1 LFKRDSECVIVYK
14 RLESLDCKSI
24 RNNREYSEKV
34 MCVMEVEILE
44 EKADSLRFILRDSS
58 PAFANALRRG
68 MLADVPVMAVEDVI
82 FLENTS
88 VMYDEILAHRLGLV
102 PLKTDLDAYVPR
114 EECDCKSDLGCPKC
128 TASFVFEAEA
138 TDQTITVYSAD
149 LKAATDV
156 VPTADRIPI
165 VKLAPGQKVKL
176 EAYARLGRG
185 SEHAKW
191 QAASIAAY
199 RYVPKVTLRPENLSN
214 PEDVIKCCPPRV
226 YASDSTRKI
235 FIKNELDCIL
245 CNACVEKAVPSDQK
259 KGLPIEIKGDGTAF
273 LFQIESTGALPP
285 RRILR
290 EAGSILI
297 KKAEAM
303 TVLVEAEQK

>member
-1 LFKRDSECVIVYK
+1 MR
-14 RLESLDCKSI
+14 
-24 RNNREYSEKV
+24 
-34 MCVMEVEILE
+34 VMEVEILE

-68 MLADVPVMAVEDVI
+68 MLADVPVMAIEDVI

-114 EECDCKSDLGCPKC
+114 EECDCKSDLGCAKC
-128 TASFVFEAEA
+128 TASFVLEAEA
-138 TDQTITVYSAD
+138 TDQTITVYSGD
-149 LKAATDV
+149 LKAATET
-156 VPTADRIPI
+156 VPTSDRIPV

-191 QAASIAAY
+191 QAASVAAY
-199 RYVPKVTLRPENLSN
+199 RYMPKVTLHDENLSN
-214 PEDVIKCCPPRV
+214 PEDVIKICPTRV
-226 YASDSTRKI
+226 FASDSTRKI

-245 CNACVEKAVPSDQK
+245 CNACVEQAVPSDQK
-259 KGLPIEIKGDGTAF
+259 KGPPVEINGDDTTF
-273 LFQIESTGALPP
+273 LFNVESTGALPP
-285 RRILR
+285 KRIVR
-290 EAGSILI
+290 EAGSLLI
-297 KKAEAM
+297 KRAEAM
-303 TVLVEAEQK
+303 TALVDAEQKK

>member
-1 LFKRDSECVIVYK
+1 
-14 RLESLDCKSI
+14 
-24 RNNREYSEKV
+24 
-34 MCVMEVEILE
+34 MEVEILE
-44 EKADSLRFILRDSS
+44 EKAGSLRFILRDSS

-114 EECDCKSDLGCPKC
+114 EECDCKSDLGCSKC

>member
-1 LFKRDSECVIVYK
+1 
-14 RLESLDCKSI
+14 
-24 RNNREYSEKV
+24 
-34 MCVMEVEILE
+34 MEVEILE

-259 KGLPIEIKGDGTAF
+259 KGLPIEIKGDSTAF

>member
-1 LFKRDSECVIVYK
+1 
-14 RLESLDCKSI
+14 
-24 RNNREYSEKV
+24 
-34 MCVMEVEILE
+34 MEIEILE
-44 EKADSLRFILRDSS
+44 EKGDSLRFILRESS

-68 MLADVPVMAVEDVI
+68 MLADVPVMAIEDVI

-114 EECDCKSDLGCPKC
+114 EECDCKSDLGCAKC
-128 TASFVFEAEA
+128 TASFVLEAEA
-138 TDQTITVYSAD
+138 TDQTITVYSGA
-149 LKAATDV
+149 LKAATET
-156 VPTADRIPI
+156 VPVTDKIPI

-191 QAASIAAY
+191 QAASVAAY
-199 RYVPKVTLRPENLSN
+199 RYMPKVTLHAENLSN
-214 PEDVIKCCPPRV
+214 PEDVIKICPTRV
-226 YASDSTRKI
+226 FASDSTRKI

-245 CNACVEKAVPSDQK
+245 CNACVEQAVPADQK
-259 KGLPIEIKGDGTAF
+259 KGAPIEVEGDDTTF
-273 LFQIESTGALPP
+273 IFNIESTGALPP
-285 RRILR
+285 KRILR
-290 EAGSILI
+290 EAGRTLT

-303 TVLVEAEQK
+303 TALVEAEQKE

>member
-1 LFKRDSECVIVYK
+1 MR
-14 RLESLDCKSI
+14 
-24 RNNREYSEKV
+24 
-34 MCVMEVEILE
+34 VMEVEILE
-44 EKADSLRFILRDSS
+44 ERADSLRFILRNSF

-68 MLADVPVMAVEDVI
+68 MLADVPVMAIEDAI

-114 EECDCKSDLGCPKC
+114 EECDCKSELGCAKC
-128 TASFVFEAEA
+128 TASFVLEAEA
-138 TDQTITVYSAD
+138 TDRTITVYSND
-149 LKAATDV
+149 LKAATEI
-156 VPTADRIPI
+156 VPTSDKIPI

-191 QAASIAAY
+191 QAASVAAY
-199 RYVPKVTLRPENLSN
+199 RYMPKVTLRPENLSN
-214 PEDVIKCCPPRV
+214 PEDVIKCCPTRV

-245 CNACVEKAVPSDQK
+245 CNACVEQAVPSDPK
-259 KGLPIEIKGDGTAF
+259 KGPPIEIKGDETTF
-273 LFQIESTGALPP
+273 LFHIESTGALPP
-285 RRILR
+285 KRILR
-290 EAGSILI
+290 EAGNILI
-297 KKAEAM
+297 KKAETM
-303 TVLVEAEQK
+303 TALVGAEQK

>member
-1 LFKRDSECVIVYK
+1 MFERDSECVIVYK

-235 FIKNELDCIL
+235 CIKNELDCIL

>member
-1 LFKRDSECVIVYK
+1 
-14 RLESLDCKSI
+14 
-24 RNNREYSEKV
+24 
-34 MCVMEVEILE
+34 MEVEILE

-114 EECDCKSDLGCPKC
+114 EECDCKSDLGCSKC

-156 VPTADRIPI
+156 VPTTDRIPI

>member
-1 LFKRDSECVIVYK
+1 MR
-14 RLESLDCKSI
+14 
-24 RNNREYSEKV
+24 
-34 MCVMEVEILE
+34 VMEVEILE
-44 EKADSLRFILRDSS
+44 ERADSLRFILRDSS

-68 MLADVPVMAVEDVI
+68 MLADVPVMAIEDVI

-102 PLKTDLDAYVPR
+102 PLRTDLDAYVPR
-114 EECDCKSDLGCPKC
+114 EECDCKSDLGCAKC
-128 TASFVFEAEA
+128 TASFVLEAEA
-138 TDQTITVYSAD
+138 TDQTFTVYSGD
-149 LKAATDV
+149 LKAATET

-199 RYVPKVTLRPENLSN
+199 RYMPKVTLHAENLSN
-214 PEDVIKCCPPRV
+214 PEDVIKICPTRV
-226 YASDSTRKI
+226 FASDSTRKI
-235 FIKNELDCIL
+235 FIKNELECIL
-245 CNACVEKAVPSDQK
+245 CNSCVEQAVPLDQK
-259 KGLPIEIKGDGTAF
+259 KGPPVEIKGDDTTF
-273 LFQIESTGALPP
+273 LFNVESTGALPP
-285 RRILR
+285 KRIVR
-290 EAGSILI
+290 EAGKMLL

-303 TVLVEAEQK
+303 TPLVEAEQKK

>member
-1 LFKRDSECVIVYK
+1 
-14 RLESLDCKSI
+14 
-24 RNNREYSEKV
+24 
-34 MCVMEVEILE
+34 MEVEILE

-68 MLADVPVMAVEDVI
+68 MLADVPVMAIEDVI

-114 EECDCKSDLGCPKC
+114 EECDCKSDLGCAKC
-128 TASFVFEAEA
+128 TASFVLEAEA
-138 TDQTITVYSAD
+138 TDQTITVYSGD
-149 LKAATDV
+149 LKAATET
-156 VPTADRIPI
+156 VPTSDRIPV

-191 QAASIAAY
+191 QAASVAAY
-199 RYVPKVTLRPENLSN
+199 RYMPKVTLNAENLSN
-214 PEDVIKCCPPRV
+214 PEDVIKICPTRV
-226 YASDSTRKI
+226 FASDSTRKI

-245 CNACVEKAVPSDQK
+245 CNACVEQAVPLDHK
-259 KGLPIEIKGDGTAF
+259 KGPPVEIKGDDTTF
-273 LFQIESTGALPP
+273 LFNVESTGALPP
-285 RRILR
+285 KRIVR
-290 EAGSILI
+290 EAGSLLI
-297 KKAEAM
+297 KRAEAM
-303 TVLVEAEQK
+303 TALVEAEQKK

>member
-1 LFKRDSECVIVYK
+1 MR
-14 RLESLDCKSI
+14 
-24 RNNREYSEKV
+24 
-34 MCVMEVEILE
+34 VMEVEILE

-68 MLADVPVMAVEDVI
+68 MLADVPVMAIEDVI

-114 EECDCKSDLGCPKC
+114 EECDCKSDLGCSKC
-128 TASFVFEAEA
+128 TASFVLESEA
-138 TDQTITVYSAD
+138 TDRTITVYSGD
-149 LKAATDV
+149 LKASTETA
-156 VPTADRIPI
+156 PTSDKIPI
-165 VKLAPGQKVKL
+165 VKLAPGQKLRL

-191 QAASIAAY
+191 QAASVAAY
-199 RYVPKVTLRPENLSN
+199 RYMPKITLRPENLSN
-214 PEDVIKCCPPRV
+214 PEDVIKCCPTRV
-226 YASDSTRKI
+226 YAADSTRKI

-245 CNACVEKAVPSDQK
+245 CNACVEQAVASDPKKPS
-259 KGLPIEIKGDGTAF
+259 PVEIKGDETAF
-273 LFQIESTGALPP
+273 LFQLESTGALPP

-290 EAGSILI
+290 EAGSILS
-297 KKAEAM
+297 KKADAM
-303 TVLVEAEQK
+303 TALVEVEQKR

>member
-1 LFKRDSECVIVYK
+1 
-14 RLESLDCKSI
+14 
-24 RNNREYSEKV
+24 
-34 MCVMEVEILE
+34 
-44 EKADSLRFILRDSS
+44 
-58 PAFANALRRG
+58 
-68 MLADVPVMAVEDVI
+68 
-82 FLENTS
+82 
-88 VMYDEILAHRLGLV
+88 
-102 PLKTDLDAYVPR
+102 
-114 EECDCKSDLGCPKC
+114 
-128 TASFVFEAEA
+128 
-138 TDQTITVYSAD
+138 VYSAD

-214 PEDVIKCCPPRV
+214 PEDVIKCCPTRV

>member
-1 LFKRDSECVIVYK
+1 
-14 RLESLDCKSI
+14 
-24 RNNREYSEKV
+24 
-34 MCVMEVEILE
+34 MEVEILE

-156 VPTADRIPI
+156 VPTTDRIPI